1 MPHSSTKPTSYRV
14 RLVLL
19 SLLLAC
25 LAIGDID
32 AALCNLVARGPY
44 EKHARKIQRSA
55 VGLHVACKLSESVLH
70 QQMGVRWLSPSLKAS
85 LLKHALMLVVY
96 QEPLDA
102 FVPMLAMSVTAYQL
116 VSLASPTFG
125 RAQPA
130 GLPASGVQPAS
141 LPAPLA
147 FGLFST
153 ELGEFHCLV
162 LLTALAV
169 QRLYNWLLGGPQEL
183 AHLPVPQPLPLRKAT
198 PQPPAPAAPSSTMHH
213 GLRQG
218 ASPSPPPPVQPS
230 LPGLSIAY
238 RWRLCSM
245 KLLHA
250 LYFLA
255 IPAVGLLP
263 QVMVGCAC
271 AVLMVH
277 MALVGWGGRYYV
289 RHVRAINAFSLVV
302 CGACQAVL
310 VLYHR
315 WAAQAAGPG
324 DAAGAVAVLQRLMFH
339 SLLVLQLSLSA
350 HGEPGGRPS
359 PRPSTHS
366 APQCPTR
373 TSPTPYAPSVPCQ
386 PPLPLPSAPGCLRT
400 SSSDNRSPTGHLG
413 GGASTL
419 LLQTVDTSQLPA
431 VGTQGLAASPSRGL
445 RSRQF
450 QAESLHDPPSGYL
463 LPAEP
468 CHQGLS
474 SQSPLQGLTA
484 EQGQGGAVSEP
495 LQAVGRPRPG
505 SQAVHRLPAS
515 LSLDAEHSCARRA
528 AGQGSPCPSHTST
541 HRTHSWE
548 LRCMISAAGKHSAG
562 QPDTQRGRGWDG
574 PGSATGTQPVVLWGD
589 CRSLEATSPLPSSAA
604 FLLTPDHSTDSAS
617 PSATRER
624 LLTSNHNAPPHS
636 PSSSDDDFLMR
647 GQLGFNHPSG
657 PPCLPPLP
665 LAAPP
670 PPSLFTAQQA
680 QLILRDQLLLGIEVP
695 LISHLVSWPLLH
707 ALGSSM
713 TPMQIAACLA
723 PASLYWVGCLL
734 HAVLYWKRP
743 ATAFRLRTWAWGLRL
758 DFTVPLLHISLAL
771 LRVGPSQHLSPL
783 RGLMV
788 ITAKWGLLDFGDQL
802 FVTTLPIKVLL
813 FYLLAI
819 WRAARAGEA
828 PMPVTDLFLFAA
840 WPAIAYVLMRVLV
853 QLAASLTTRWR
864 LRSAVASM
872 QADRLVAAASLAGQ
886 VLMGLVLALQYTQ
899 AAAHASNA
907 LWRAFVAR
915 VDQLGIEL
923 LLFGQEG
930 GATQGGLI
938 PVGHSEGPSNLG
950 STAATILLT
959 VMVFVV
965 VSAAQSVWGRVTVLV
980 DPQQQWYA
988 QHQGVCATFLE
999 QVLAHEEVPSVPGI
1013 CRALAMSTQQVFN
1026 DEFLVQLVV
1035 LKEQGSLQQALA
1047 TLHIIHW
1054 GWKAEVVRCA
1064 LNVRTLPLVTL
1075 PSVIYAKENQVVV
1088 FSQDYEVSG
1097 LKFEDWTAQH
1107 QTHGVRSFMVVPLL
1121 FMGQDL
1127 GALILMGKSSGSLG
1141 SGLQRLVVEVRGAAL
1156 TALMLTRA
1164 LLNKHTLSHSP
1175 KLAGLTV
1182 LHAAGQPC
1190 EPGDAQSGL
1199 ESGAGGRAEGAAE
1212 LPPVWPVAQLQW
1224 RHLLSPM
1231 RCMFSA
1237 ALQSLSTH
1245 LPGCGA
1251 GLALAALPLPL
1262 PLVGSA
1268 AGSLR
1273 LAGWGVLGPG
1283 SEAAGCVAAWL
1294 LHGACGA
1301 LRGANT
1307 GLHIRPWTGW
1317 SRCWLQAGRSRR
1329 GSTCPAGGFQS
1340 AGLVALRLLSQLSQG
1355 CLPFTAELT
1364 RLVLCSSTSTTLPRR
1379 WSVPLGLH
1387 TTLQQA
1393 RSTASAPHPPRK
1405 VKDDAW
1411 RHRYLCCCIHWLLQ
1425 DIMPQHVADSLTRR
1439 AKVNDKD
1446 TPNTQPSP
1454 ERSLLDAGPLSPMQT
1469 HIPYKQWHPAVSV
1482 LFADIVGFTNMS
1494 QQCEPEDVMRMLHD
1508 LFSRYD
1514 ALCGLHGVY
1523 KVETIGDAVSGGR
1536 KPCWPGVQFMAC
1548 TGLLVETEAHA
1559 HNLVEFGKAMLDAA
1573 AAVPS
1578 LLGGSVQIRVGI
1590 HSGRVMSGVV
1600 GITRAR
1606 YALFGDTVNTASRME
1621 STGLPGRLQVSEA
1634 TYSLLPPERRAL
1646 EWEQRGS
1653 IEVKGKG
1660 KMSTYLLRVDHGQP
1674 RKERALSLDTA
1685 AAADDGGHMMPRD
1698 AEAALLSWRGSTP
1711 APSTTLPASRICE
1724 HRRKRQAHDTMT
1736 LQVRVTAII
1745 VIITTVIVTIII
1757 VIITII
1763 TTASSAVAHSSRH
1776 RAWCFGPNVCLI
1788 GLVEAETQPMKHGWL
1803 YNVNVSLRVVVGLTV
1818 VCCMSTRQQ
1827 A

>member
-1 MPHSSTKPTSYRV
+1 MHAQQGWTFLDRAA
-14 RLVLL
+14 
-19 SLLLAC
+19 LLLLWIPAFWN
-25 LAIGDID
+25 LLT
-32 AALCNLVARGPY
+32 AALPLVARGPY

-102 FVPMLAMSVTAYQL
+102 FVPMLALSVTAYQL
-116 VSLASPTFG
+116 VSLATPAFG

-141 LPAPLA
+141 LPGPLA

-169 QRLYNWLLGGPQEL
+169 QRLYNWLLGCPQEL
-183 AHLPVPQPLPLRKAT
+183 AHLLVPQPLPLRKPT
-198 PQPPAPAAPSSTMHH
+198 PQPPAPAPPSSIMHH
-213 GLRQG
+213 GVRQG

-238 RWRLCSM
+238 RWRLCSI

-271 AVLMVH
+271 TVLLVH
-277 MALVGWGGRYYV
+277 MALAGWGGRYYV

-310 VLYHR
+310 VLCHR
-315 WAAQAAGPG
+315 WAAQASGPG
-324 DAAGAVAVLQRLMFH
+324 DAAGAVGVLQRLMFH

-350 HGEPGGRPS
+350 HGEPGLPHCLQAVALAAVSQLLSGVGSQGSASCAAASAAGEGGWLAGEGHWGLVAACCLLHPLTLVPMWSVGPVGEGSRAPQAILPQARQLAPAFSDQAVCHNGVKAMSSSTGGQMGARPAGRAEHKAGTSDAQPLPEPHSSPRAIASHSACGDAGRSVCWGSMGSDNTRMAASFHLPAVASAAEEAGERSPPCLAKQVTPCPSAPPHQTKSTAPPSDPNLAHCLNPSLPQASRRPPSIPHSSPQQVGPARGQPLSAHGLDLSPAQAAPAPVLEAAAWEPPCPPHLLTSTPGHVPLPLARPS

-366 APQCPTR
+366 APQYPTH
-373 TSPTPYAPSVPCQ
+373 TSPTPYAPNVPCQ
-386 PPLPLPSAPGCLRT
+386 PPLLLPSAPGCLRT

-431 VGTQGLAASPSRGL
+431 VGTQGLATSPSRGL
-445 RSRQF
+445 RLRRF
-450 QAESLHDPPSGYL
+450 QTESLHDPPSGYL
-463 LPAEP
+463 LSAEP
-468 CHQGLS
+468 CHQGLT
-474 SQSPLQGLTA
+474 SQSPLQSLTA
-484 EQGQGGAVSEP
+484 EQGQGAAVSEP

-548 LRCMISAAGKHSAG
+548 LRCMISAAGKLSAG
-562 QPDTQRGRGWDG
+562 QPDTQWGRGWDG
-574 PGSATGTQPVVLWGD
+574 PGSATGTQPAVLWGD

-604 FLLTPDHSTDSAS
+604 FLLTSDHSTDSAS

-624 LLTSNHNAPPHS
+624 LLSSNHNAPPHS
-636 PSSSDDDFLMR
+636 PSSSDDNFLMH

-734 HAVLYWKRP
+734 HAVLYWRRP

-965 VSAAQSVWGRVTVLV
+965 V
-980 DPQQQWYA
+980 
-988 QHQGVCATFLE
+988 
-999 QVLAHEEVPSVPGI
+999 
-1013 CRALAMSTQQVFN
+1013 
-1026 DEFLVQLVV
+1026 
-1035 LKEQGSLQQALA
+1035 
-1047 TLHIIHW
+1047 
-1054 GWKAEVVRCA
+1054 
-1064 LNVRTLPLVTL
+1064 
-1075 PSVIYAKENQVVV
+1075 
-1088 FSQDYEVSG
+1088 
-1097 LKFEDWTAQH
+1097 
-1107 QTHGVRSFMVVPLL
+1107 
-1121 FMGQDL
+1121 
-1127 GALILMGKSSGSLG
+1127 
-1141 SGLQRLVVEVRGAAL
+1141 RL
-1156 TALMLTRA
+1156 
-1164 LLNKHTLSHSP
+1164 
-1175 KLAGLTV
+1175 
-1182 LHAAGQPC
+1182 
-1190 EPGDAQSGL
+1190 
-1199 ESGAGGRAEGAAE
+1199 
-1212 LPPVWPVAQLQW
+1212 
-1224 RHLLSPM
+1224 
-1231 RCMFSA
+1231 
-1237 ALQSLSTH
+1237 
-1245 LPGCGA
+1245 
-1251 GLALAALPLPL
+1251 
-1262 PLVGSA
+1262 
-1268 AGSLR
+1268 
-1273 LAGWGVLGPG
+1273 
-1283 SEAAGCVAAWL
+1283 
-1294 LHGACGA
+1294 
-1301 LRGANT
+1301 
-1307 GLHIRPWTGW
+1307 
-1317 SRCWLQAGRSRR
+1317 
-1329 GSTCPAGGFQS
+1329 
-1340 AGLVALRLLSQLSQG
+1340 
-1355 CLPFTAELT
+1355 
-1364 RLVLCSSTSTTLPRR
+1364 
-1379 WSVPLGLH
+1379 
-1387 TTLQQA
+1387 
-1393 RSTASAPHPPRK
+1393 
-1405 VKDDAW
+1405 
-1411 RHRYLCCCIHWLLQ
+1411 
-1425 DIMPQHVADSLTRR
+1425 
-1439 AKVNDKD
+1439 
-1446 TPNTQPSP
+1446 
-1454 ERSLLDAGPLSPMQT
+1454 
-1469 HIPYKQWHPAVSV
+1469 
-1482 LFADIVGFTNMS
+1482 
-1494 QQCEPEDVMRMLHD
+1494 
-1508 LFSRYD
+1508 
-1514 ALCGLHGVY
+1514 
-1523 KVETIGDAVSGGR
+1523 
-1536 KPCWPGVQFMAC
+1536 
-1548 TGLLVETEAHA
+1548 
-1559 HNLVEFGKAMLDAA
+1559 
-1573 AAVPS
+1573 
-1578 LLGGSVQIRVGI
+1578 
-1590 HSGRVMSGVV
+1590 
-1600 GITRAR
+1600 
-1606 YALFGDTVNTASRME
+1606 
-1621 STGLPGRLQVSEA
+1621 
-1634 TYSLLPPERRAL
+1634 
-1646 EWEQRGS
+1646 
-1653 IEVKGKG
+1653 
-1660 KMSTYLLRVDHGQP
+1660 
-1674 RKERALSLDTA
+1674 
-1685 AAADDGGHMMPRD
+1685 
-1698 AEAALLSWRGSTP
+1698 
-1711 APSTTLPASRICE
+1711 
-1724 HRRKRQAHDTMT
+1724 
-1736 LQVRVTAII
+1736 
-1745 VIITTVIVTIII
+1745 
-1757 VIITII
+1757 
-1763 TTASSAVAHSSRH
+1763 
-1776 RAWCFGPNVCLI
+1776 
-1788 GLVEAETQPMKHGWL
+1788 
-1803 YNVNVSLRVVVGLTV
+1803 
-1818 VCCMSTRQQ
+1818 
-1827 A
+1827 